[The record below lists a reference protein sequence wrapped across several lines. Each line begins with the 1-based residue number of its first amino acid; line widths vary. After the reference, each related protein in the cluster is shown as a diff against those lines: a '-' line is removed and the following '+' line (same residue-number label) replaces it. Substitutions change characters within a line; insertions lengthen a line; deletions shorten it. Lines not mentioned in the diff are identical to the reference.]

1 MRSVSNERAKEP
13 AKGLKRGQVL
23 AITGRK
29 ALEKKGAK
37 GYKQRRIQKER
48 AKESQRVTGRG
59 GKASGRCC
67 LAEGFL
73 GCVDEV
79 YESILVHLLPE

>member
-1 MRSVSNERAKEP
+1 MKRA
-13 AKGLKRGQVL
+13 QVL
-23 AITGRK
+23 AKRGST

-37 GYKQRRIQKER
+37 GHKHRRKGQGK
-48 AKESQRVTGRG
+48 RVAGRG
-59 GKASGRCC
+59 EKWLGGGGCC
-67 LAEGFL
+67 LAEGLL